1 LNTPSIEEPRLRNV
15 EKFQPPYRVNEFPP
29 GFAASLGREIVYHL
43 ATKSASLEGP
53 EWEAMFARI
62 VGADWKPSN
71 VGLDDIVL
79 ADCAWGA
86 KTVKHSS
93 PFTANRVRLISG
105 RNALAYSYDDTSD
118 LKNADVQ
125 ELGRKILTIYN
136 SRVWAVRKK
145 FRHLRTVVLIKGDEL
160 TETSVFEFETVAFN
174 PEGYTWQWNENKNL
188 EGCDSAGR
196 HCFTWQP
203 HGSQFTIMETVPEDR
218 LRVRVKKPEP
228 LAREIV
234 LEAVGFNSEW
244 VQVIHGEAQLGLD

>member
-1 LNTPSIEEPRLRNV
+1 
-15 EKFQPPYRVNEFPP
+15 
-29 GFAASLGREIVYHL
+29 
-43 ATKSASLEGP
+43 
-53 EWEAMFARI
+53 MFARI
-62 VGADWKPSN
+62 VSADWKPSN

-79 ADCAWGA
+79 GDCAWGA

-105 RNALAYSYDDTSD
+105 RNALVYSYDDTSD

-125 ELGRKILTIYN
+125 ELGRKILAIYN

-145 FRHLRTVVLIKGDEL
+145 YRHLRTIVLIKGDEL

-174 PEGYTWQWNENKNL
+174 PEEYTWQWNENKNL
-188 EGCDSAGR
+188 EGCDSVGR

-228 LAREIV
+228 LAREVV
-234 LEAVGFNSEW
+234 LDAVGFNSEW
-244 VQVIHGEAQLGLD
+244 VQVIRGERSLDLINGDT

>member
-1 LNTPSIEEPRLRNV
+1 
-15 EKFQPPYRVNEFPP
+15 
-29 GFAASLGREIVYHL
+29 
-43 ATKSASLEGP
+43 
-53 EWEAMFARI
+53 MFARI

-79 ADCAWGA
+79 GDCAWGA
-86 KTVKHSS
+86 KTVKHSA

-105 RNALAYSYDDTSD
+105 RNALVYSYDDTSD
-118 LKNADVQ
+118 LKSADVQ
-125 ELGRKILTIYN
+125 EMGRKILMIYN

-145 FRHLRTVVLIKGDEL
+145 YRHLRTVVLIKGDDL

-174 PEGYTWQWNENKNL
+174 PDEYTWRWNENKNL
-188 EGCDSAGR
+188 EGCDGAGR

-228 LAREIV
+228 LAREVV
-234 LEAVGFNSEW
+234 LDAVGFNSEW
-244 VQVIHGEAQLGLD
+244 VQIVRGEAQLGLD